1 MRRYAMI
8 ALLAGIAGF
17 FYASSQLRDA
27 EAMPPDLPLTEY
39 SRYPAGRWEL
49 MRYACGGIGA
59 IGLLL
64 SMFPQGR

>member
-1 MRRYAMI
+1 
-8 ALLAGIAGF
+8 
-17 FYASSQLRDA
+17 
-27 EAMPPDLPLTEY
+27 MPPDLPLTEY